1 MSPDKT
7 EVKQGKFVEFI
18 SRGKG
23 YSIETS
29 KAQNIN
35 FISPTPVHTEKSGAI
50 NPSGLHY

>member
-1 MSPDKT
+1 MSPGKT
-7 EVKQGKFVEFI
+7 EVKQGKFVESK

-35 FISPTPVHTEKSGAI
+35 SIFPTPVHTEKSGAI
-50 NPSGLHY
+50 TTSGLHY